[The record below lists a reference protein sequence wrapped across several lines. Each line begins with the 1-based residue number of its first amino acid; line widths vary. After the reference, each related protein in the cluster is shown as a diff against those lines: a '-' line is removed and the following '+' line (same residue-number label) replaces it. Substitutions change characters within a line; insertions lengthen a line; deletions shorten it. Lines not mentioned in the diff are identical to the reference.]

1 MPMPRKKADEGNQD
15 YLLRCTNQLVGEG
28 AERREAFQRCAAN
41 FGVEF
46 SPDAALFNTTV
57 TMHGPEVLE
66 EGQKPEDA
74 PRSFLI
80 SAKTADPVDRWYGRM
95 IIDIDGMRTEPKLP
109 ILRSHDHDRV
119 VGSGGSFK
127 DADHLYIEGD
137 FSKVTEDAK
146 EVLDLADEGF
156 PWQASIGVWA
166 EEVFFVEA
174 GASRVVNGM
183 KVEGPIDVWTKS
195 YVREVSFVTLGAD
208 SRTAAIALTN
218 ETGAKSASQ
227 PNSTEVKPMNLEQLK
242 KDHLELFEEVQQSG
256 VVIGI
261 GQERARVTQ
270 ILEAGGDADVTVQLI
285 NDGTEPADAFKAF
298 FEAEKQKRGKG
309 LNELEAGA
317 TPPQGQDLG
326 QGDGTGSGDGDQR
339 EFMEIAREIKDR
351 DKCTMAVAMK
361 KAVRE
366 YPDAHKKFLQ
376 ANHKAEDDGRS

>member
-146 EVLDLADEGF
+146 EVLDLADEGSHGRRQSGSGRRKF
-156 PWQASIGVWA
+156 
-166 EEVFFVEA
+166 FFVEA

-298 FEAEKQKRGKG
+298 FEAEKTEAREG
-309 LNELEAGA
+309 LERV
-317 TPPQGQDLG
+317 
-326 QGDGTGSGDGDQR
+326 GSGGDPSSG
-339 EFMEIAREIKDR
+339 ARSG
-351 DKCTMAVAMK
+351 A
-361 KAVRE
+361 
-366 YPDAHKKFLQ
+366 
-376 ANHKAEDDGRS
+376 G